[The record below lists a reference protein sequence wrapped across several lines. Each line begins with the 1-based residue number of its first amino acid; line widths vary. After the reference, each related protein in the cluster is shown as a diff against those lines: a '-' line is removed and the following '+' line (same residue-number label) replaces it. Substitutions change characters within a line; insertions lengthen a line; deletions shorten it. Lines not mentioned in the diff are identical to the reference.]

1 MNTNVRRLT
10 LGALMAGTLLISGC
24 STMKMMVDRPFGNA
38 VDVAESEVLW
48 KQLQEGGFNTTE
60 STLFEGNTP
69 HGKIVE
75 ALEGKIDG
83 KTVLVKRNY
92 NGDGITIDA
101 VKKDRAR
108 YLSAI
113 TVMQKREPGY
123 DAENQDWFY
132 SMYNPDGTV
141 HKRMMMIPMAG
152 RVAKGV
158 EMESCISCHS
168 TMPDYRFVTDKTLVQ
183 QIM

>member
-1 MNTNVRRLT
+1 MHTNVKRLT
-10 LGALMAGTLLISGC
+10 LGALVAGTMLISGC
-24 STMKMMVDRPFGNA
+24 STMKMMVDRPFGNS

-48 KQLQEGGFNTTE
+48 KQLQADGYNTAE

-75 ALEGKIDG
+75 ALEGKING

-92 NGDGITIDA
+92 NGDDITIDK
-101 VKKDRAR
+101 VKENRSK

-113 TVMQKREPGY
+113 TVMQKREAGY
-123 DAENQDWFY
+123 DEENQNWFY
-132 SMYNPDGTV
+132 AMYNPDGSV

-168 TMPDYRFVTDKTLVQ
+168 AMPDYRFVTDKTLIK